1 MVVPAVLI
9 VSPTELS
16 LRQVGGFL
24 KIKVVVVVSLLPRT
38 VAHNEWVSGGHNKWY
53 QSIPGSTWDHLLI
66 QEHLLLIGGDRVSI
80 SDQSWDCLWDRV
92 SISEQRVKIAR
103 GIKLVE

>member
-1 MVVPAVLI
+1 M
-9 VSPTELS
+9 
-16 LRQVGGFL
+16 
-24 KIKVVVVVSLLPRT
+24 SLLLRT
-38 VAHNEWVSGGHNKWY
+38 ATHNEYVSEHNKWY

-66 QEHLLLIGGDRVSI
+66 QGHLLLIGGDRVSI

-103 GIKLVE
+103 GINLVEQIATETL